1 MAKTG
6 MWFII
11 MLAAMLGYLLGSINS
26 AIIVS
31 RFISHDDIR
40 THGSGNA
47 GTTNMFRTY
56 GKKAALLTAFGDI
69 LKAILAVLLGR
80 LLFSLAAL
88 TGALPVDPGYLT
100 GLFVLLGHIFPA
112 FFKFK
117 GGKGV
122 MPAVAVILVVN
133 PPAFLVML
141 AIALPVFLITR
152 TMSLVSLISALALP
166 VVTLALALLRQTNPR
181 YPTLITLLYGIL
193 VIVSHRQNIR
203 RLLHGQERPIWPRKS

>member
-1 MAKTG
+1 MEKTG
-6 MWFII
+6 IWFII
-11 MLAAMLGYLLGSINS
+11 MLAAILGYLLGSINS

-100 GLFVLLGHIFPA
+100 GLFVLLGHIYPA

-166 VVTLALALLRQTNPR
+166 VVTLALALLRQTNPG

-203 RLLHGQERPIWPRKS
+203 RLLHGQEKPIWPRKS